1 VAAGAGRWSARGPG
15 PLSNRRTTLLTT
27 LAGLIG
33 AAAVVGTTAAFG
45 LVLGR
50 APAPAWVCDDTRY
63 VDTVPLGRAVVGPS
77 VAAPPG
83 CGP

>member
-1 VAAGAGRWSARGPG
+1 VADGTARWSARGPG
-15 PLSNRRTTLLTT
+15 PLSNRRTTLLTA

-33 AAAVVGTTAAFG
+33 AAALVAVIAAFG
-45 LVLGR
+45 LVLGQ

>member
-1 VAAGAGRWSARGPG
+1 MP
-15 PLSNRRTTLLTT
+15 NRRPLPLTA

-33 AAAVVGTTAAFG
+33 AGVVVLAVAALGVVW
-45 LVLGR
+45 GR
-50 APAPAWVCDDTRY
+50 EPGPPWVCDDTRY

-83 CGP
+83 CGS